1 MVAAMSK
8 SLCKAVT
15 LASLALLFGVRIAW
29 SQGSPVPART
39 ADQQFKNIQVLKDIP
54 ADQLIPT
61 MQFIAG
67 SLGVDCQFC
76 HVENAMDKDE
86 KEEKKTARKMMVME
100 LALNK
105 NHFNNEVEVTC
116 YSCHR
121 GSPRPVGTP
130 VLSTEPAKAPFYE
143 RQETID
149 ATKLPSAALIL
160 DNYLAAVGGAEALHK
175 ITTRSQ
181 KGMIDAMGEQ
191 YPVEI
196 YSEAPEKRVSISHS
210 SFGESVTAYN
220 GQVGWLANPRGS
232 HPMTA
237 AEAAAA
243 RIDAQLYFP
252 ARIREL
258 YQGLKVQ
265 QGEIIDG
272 RATYLVNA
280 QGHDMPSLRL
290 YFDQQT
296 GLLLRLIRYAQT
308 PLGRNPT
315 QIDYSDYREI
325 DGIKL
330 PYKWTLTRTNG
341 TFSVHISSIQQN
353 VPIDEKLFV
362 MPSATPAP
370 EH

>member
-1 MVAAMSK
+1 
-8 SLCKAVT
+8 
-15 LASLALLFGVRIAW
+15 
-29 SQGSPVPART
+29 
-39 ADQQFKNIQVLKDIP
+39 
-54 ADQLIPT
+54 

-121 GSPRPVGTP
+121 GSLSPAGTP
-130 VLSTEPAKAPFYE
+130 VLSTEPAKAPFHE
-143 RQETID
+143 RHETTD
-149 ATKLPSAALIL
+149 VTRLPSASAIL
-160 DNYLAAVGGAEALHK
+160 DNYLAAVGGAKALHK

-181 KGMIDAMGEQ
+181 IGTIDAMGER

-196 YSEAPEKRVSISHS
+196 YSEAPEKRVSVSHP

-232 HPMTA
+232 HPMSA

-258 YQGLKVQ
+258 YQEFKVQ
-265 QGEIIDG
+265 PGEIIDG
-272 RATYLVNA
+272 HATYLVEA
-280 QGHDMPSLRL
+280 QGRDMPPLRL

-325 DGIKL
+325 DDIKV
-330 PYKWTLTRTNG
+330 PYKWMLTRTNG
-341 TFSVHISSIQQN
+341 TFTVDISSVEQN
-353 VPIDEKLFV
+353 VPINEKLFAV
-362 MPSATPAP
+362 PPAP
-370 EH
+370 QH

>member
-1 MVAAMSK
+1 MLAAGSK
-8 SLCKAVT
+8 SLCKAAA
-15 LASLALLFGVRIAW
+15 LAPLALLFAVRIAW
-29 SQGSPVPART
+29 SQGSPAPPKT
-39 ADQQFKNIQVLKDIP
+39 AAQQFKNIQVLKDIP

-76 HVENAMDKDE
+76 HVEHAMDKDE

-121 GSPRPVGTP
+121 GSLSPVGTP
-130 VLSTEPAKAPFYE
+130 VLSTEPAKALLHE
-143 RQETID
+143 RHETID
-149 ATKLPSAALIL
+149 ATRLPAAADIL
-160 DNYLAAVGGAEALHK
+160 DNYLAAVGGAKALHK

-181 KGMIDAMGEQ
+181 IGTIDAMGEQ

-196 YSEAPEKRVSISHS
+196 YSEAPEKRVSVSHP

-220 GQVGWLANPRGS
+220 GQVGWLASPRGS
-232 HPMTA
+232 HPMSA

-258 YQGLKVQ
+258 YQEFKVQ
-265 QGEIIDG
+265 PGEIVDG
-272 RATYLVNA
+272 HATYLVHA
-280 QGHDMPSLRL
+280 QGHDMPPLRL

-315 QIDYSDYREI
+315 QIDYFDYREI
-325 DGIKL
+325 DDIKV
-330 PYKWTLTRTNG
+330 PYKWMLTRTSG
-341 TFSVHISSIQQN
+341 TFTVRISSIQQN
-353 VPIDEKLFV
+353 VPINEKLFT
-362 MPSATPAP
+362 MPPAAPAP
-370 EH
+370 QH

>member
-1 MVAAMSK
+1 MVVAVSK
-8 SLCKAVT
+8 SLCKAAA
-15 LASLALLFGVRIAW
+15 LAFLPLVFGVRIARP
-29 SQGSPVPART
+29 QGPPVPSRT
-39 ADQQFKNIQVLKDIP
+39 AAQQFKNIQVLKDIP

-86 KEEKKTARKMMVME
+86 KEEKKTARKMMAME

-121 GSPRPVGTP
+121 GSLSPVGTP
-130 VLSTEPAKAPFYE
+130 VLPTEPPKTPFHE
-143 RQETID
+143 RHDKID
-149 ATKLPSAALIL
+149 ATRLPSAAEIL
-160 DNYLAAVGGAEALHK
+160 DDYLAAVGGAEALHK
-175 ITTRSQ
+175 ITTRRQ
-181 KGMIDAMGEQ
+181 KGTIDAMGEQ

-196 YSEAPEKRVSISHS
+196 YSEAPEKRVSVSQP

-220 GQVGWLANPRGS
+220 GQVGWLASPRGS
-232 HPMTA
+232 HPMSA

-252 ARIREL
+252 ARVREL
-258 YQGLKVQ
+258 YQEFKVQ
-265 QGEIIDG
+265 PGEIVDG
-272 RATYLVNA
+272 HATYLLNA
-280 QGHDMPSLRL
+280 QGHDMPPLRL
-290 YFDQQT
+290 YFDQQS

-325 DGIKL
+325 DGIKV
-330 PYKWTLTRTNG
+330 PYKWMLARTNG
-341 TFSVHISSIQQN
+341 TFTVSISSIQQN

-362 MPSATPAP
+362 MPPATPAP
-370 EH
+370 QH